1 VLVTTIA
8 ADGTVQLGE
17 DARRLGFEP
26 GKVVQ
31 VIRTSGGS
39 LILALH
45 DAAGVD
51 RGDVEAAACG
61 HDAAGAFAEREGLS
75 DA

>member
-1 VLVTTIA
+1 MLVTTITT
-8 ADGTVQLGE
+8 DGTVQLGE

-26 GKVVQ
+26 GKLVE

-45 DAAGVD
+45 DEPALI
-51 RGDVEAAACG
+51 EATAKRLPTAT
-61 HDAAGAFAEREGLS
+61 ARPALS
-75 DA
+75 RSGKG

>member
-1 VLVTTIA
+1 VHLTEIA

-17 DARRLGFEP
+17 DARRLGFGP
-26 GKVVQ
+26 GKLVQ

-45 DAAGVD
+45 DEPVM
-51 RGDVEAAACG
+51 VEATAK
-61 HDAAGAFAEREGLS
+61 RLS
-75 DA
+75 GPGRKALTRRGR

>member
-1 VLVTTIA
+1 MTDIR

-26 GKVVQ
+26 GRLVE

-45 DAAGVD
+45 DASPTT
-51 RGDVEAAACG
+51 VEGTATRLPAPKTRRSLVG
-61 HDAAGAFAEREGLS
+61 GARR
-75 DA
+75 

>member
-1 VLVTTIA
+1 MHLAEIA

-17 DARRLGFEP
+17 DALRLGFTP
-26 GKVVQ
+26 GRVVQ

-45 DAAGVD
+45 DEPVLIEATAKRLPAATARPALSR
-51 RGDVEAAACG
+51 RGRG
-61 HDAAGAFAEREGLS
+61 
-75 DA
+75 

>member
-1 VLVTTIA
+1 MLVTDIR

-17 DARRLGFEP
+17 DARRLGFTP
-26 GKVVQ
+26 GQLVE

-45 DAAGVD
+45 DEPVL
-51 RGDVEAAACG
+51 VEATAKRLPAPG
-61 HDAAGAFAEREGLS
+61 PAGRLRLNREGV
-75 DA
+75 

>member
-45 DAAGVD
+45 DEPVLIEATSKRLPAATTQPALSRSG
-51 RGDVEAAACG
+51 RG
-61 HDAAGAFAEREGLS
+61 
-75 DA
+75 

>member
-1 VLVTTIA
+1 MLVTQIA

-17 DARRLGFEP
+17 DARGMGFGP
-26 GKVVQ
+26 GKLVQ

-45 DAAGVD
+45 DEPVL
-51 RGDVEAAACG
+51 VEATAKRLPAATARPALTRRRR
-61 HDAAGAFAEREGLS
+61 D
-75 DA
+75 

>member
-17 DARRLGFEP
+17 EARRLGFTP
-26 GKVVQ
+26 GRVVQ
-31 VIRTSGGS
+31 VISTSGGS

-45 DAAGVD
+45 DEPVLIEATSKRLPAATTRPAMGRV
-51 RGDVEAAACG
+51 
-61 HDAAGAFAEREGLS
+61 LQ
-75 DA
+75 

>member
-1 VLVTTIA
+1 VTQIA

-17 DARRLGFEP
+17 DARRLGFTP
-26 GKVVQ
+26 GQLVE

-45 DAAGVD
+45 DEPVL
-51 RGDVEAAACG
+51 VEATAK
-61 HDAAGAFAEREGLS
+61 RLS
-75 DA
+75 GPGRKALTRRGR

>member
-1 VLVTTIA
+1 MHLAEIA
-8 ADGTVQLGE
+8 NDGTVQLGE

-45 DAAGVD
+45 DEPVLIEATAKRLPAATTRPALGRV
-51 RGDVEAAACG
+51 
-61 HDAAGAFAEREGLS
+61 LQ
-75 DA
+75 

>member
-1 VLVTTIA
+1 MLVTAIR

-17 DARRLGFEP
+17 DARRLGFVP
-26 GKVVQ
+26 GRLVE

-45 DAAGVD
+45 DGSATTVEGTATRLPAPKARRAIGSR
-51 RGDVEAAACG
+51 RG
-61 HDAAGAFAEREGLS
+61 
-75 DA
+75 

>member
-1 VLVTTIA
+1 MTDIR

-26 GKVVQ
+26 GKLVE

-45 DAAGVD
+45 DGSATTVEGKAVALLPD
-51 RGDVEAAACG
+51 PRGRNGRRIVA
-61 HDAAGAFAEREGLS
+61 R
-75 DA
+75 

>member
-1 VLVTTIA
+1 VLVTQIA

-17 DARRLGFEP
+17 DARRLGFGP
-26 GKVVQ
+26 GKLVQ

-45 DAAGVD
+45 DEPVL
-51 RGDVEAAACG
+51 VEAMPK
-61 HDAAGAFAEREGLS
+61 RLS
-75 DA
+75 GPGRKALTRRGR